1 MSIDWW
7 DSLPYHPANQKDD
20 DDIEE
25 VICDCCAKIINEEEK
40 SDGLCDECYDALN
53 EENLINKIEK
63 EVDSL
68 IKLYQKETGEHVNKN
83 DVELLNLINQ
93 LKERLDL

>member
-1 MSIDWW
+1 MSKDWW

-20 DDIEE
+20 DQDNYNLDEE
-25 VICDCCAKIINEEEK
+25 D
-40 SDGLCDECYDALN
+40 
-53 EENLINKIEK
+53 LINKIEE

-68 IKLYQKETGEHVNKN
+68 IELYQKETGEHVNKD

>member
-1 MSIDWW
+1 MSRDWW

-20 DDIEE
+20 DQDNYDLDEE
-25 VICDCCAKIINEEEK
+25 D
-40 SDGLCDECYDALN
+40 
-53 EENLINKIEK
+53 LINKIEE

-68 IKLYQKETGEHVNKN
+68 IKLYQKETGEHVNKD